1 MMKVELH
8 VNMNAT
14 QPSCWFEDGQ
24 RLLGDVLSVPR
35 HFASVPPN
43 LCCCSHAA

>member
-1 MMKVELH
+1 MTVELH

-14 QPSCWFEDGQ
+14 QPPRWLEDEQ
-24 RLLGDVLSVPR
+24 LLGDALSVPR

-43 LCCCSHAA
+43 LCCCSHAT